1 MSTQS
6 GSVNARQQWNRVAE
20 LEANVEYEIT
30 VPAGEE
36 WKDASIRCG
45 PEGYTRWWLRPFTWL
60 RRHRPAPWFALIGVI
75 GDGEPF
81 MIGRQR
87 VVQPQKAGQ
96 LLCYAN
102 DASFM
107 YWNNSGSL
115 KVSVTRRPTAE

>member
-1 MSTQS
+1 
-6 GSVNARQQWNRVAE
+6 VAE
-20 LEANVEYEIT
+20 LEANVEYEIS

-36 WKDASIRCG
+36 WNDGSIRCG

-60 RRHRPAPWFALIGVI
+60 RRHRPAPWFALIGAI

-81 MIGRQR
+81 TIGGQQ
-87 VVQPQKAGQ
+87 VVKPKKPGQ
-96 LLCYAN
+96 LRCYAN

-115 KVSVTRRPTAE
+115 TVSVARRPAAE